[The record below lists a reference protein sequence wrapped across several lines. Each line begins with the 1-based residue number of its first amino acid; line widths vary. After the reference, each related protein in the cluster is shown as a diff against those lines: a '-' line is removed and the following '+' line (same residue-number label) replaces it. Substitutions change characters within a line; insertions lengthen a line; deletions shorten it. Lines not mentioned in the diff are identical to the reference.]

1 MTNGWAREPCSKR
14 TNQHVARLP
23 VLLHCHFSNST
34 KIPTKKQKIGMYYL
48 YEAEL
53 LLSYSDKNFLSAV
66 WNAYFFS
73 HKNLCETSYFLFSYI
88 KTYHKNYIAQTRN
101 SFTHTH
107 ARMYTHTLFND
118 FPFAILLFSFV
129 FDWTCFL
136 SENCYNK
143 WSVLFKTATK
153 K

>member
-53 LLSYSDKNFLSAV
+53 LLSYSDKIFLSAV

-107 ARMYTHTLFND
+107 ACTHIHYLM
-118 FPFAILLFSFV
+118 ISLLQYYYSLV